1 MGTGVKWTE
10 YPIARVCRFR
20 ETHQVSRG
28 TVRRGVKR
36 TGSSKLN
43 PEPDGQ
49 ADRRHS
55 DRFPIE
61 REVRYKILSKRSAEE
76 AGDGK
81 TVNISSSGV
90 LFTSGQVL
98 LPGRR
103 LELSISWP
111 AQLNNKC
118 ALKLVARGRI
128 VRFEDGRAAMEIQ
141 QYEFRT
147 QSSHPSAAGPQA
159 VVN

>member
-1 MGTGVKWTE
+1 MG
-10 YPIARVCRFR
+10 
-20 ETHQVSRG
+20 
-28 TVRRGVKR
+28 
-36 TGSSKLN
+36 L
-43 PEPDGQ
+43 DQ
-49 ADRRHS
+49 ADQSDRRHS
-55 DRFPIE
+55 DRFPIV
-61 REVRYKILSKRSAEE
+61 REVRYRVLSKRSAEE
-76 AGDGK
+76 IGDGR
-81 TVNISSSGV
+81 TLNISSSGV
-90 LFTSGQVL
+90 LFTSDQVL

-128 VRFEDGRAAMEIQ
+128 VRFEEGRAAMEIQ

-147 QSSHPSAAGPQA
+147 LSSGAVGSPGPQM